1 MLLWPL
7 AGIPAPQ
14 DIFLLDT
21 VASAYV
27 KRKLN
32 VLYLRNV
39 TLEAI
44 SYVTIKDG
52 ANVFRVLNAVYGND
66 EM

>member
-1 MLLWPL
+1 ML
-7 AGIPAPQ
+7 
-14 DIFLLDT
+14 
-21 VASAYV
+21 
-27 KRKLN
+27 RKLN
-32 VLYLRNV
+32 VVYLRNF